1 LRSNVKRSRSLGTKM
16 QKIVF
21 CSYLRQKWIDLRQT
35 KTKMIGGPFYTI
47 AEYIPS
53 EEMLRVSDN
62 L

>member
-1 LRSNVKRSRSLGTKM
+1 M